1 MKIFDTSA
9 LDEKMMP
16 LLSSQEAAW
25 IYNGL
30 DVCVT
35 AEVFNELSA
44 QLDEEPDN
52 VKATYKTALAKMAP
66 ILEMSMRGTYINEE
80 ARQSTIREL
89 ENDLRLLDAKFQR
102 IMVAVFGG
110 ELNWRSPTQ
119 LKNLFYGMLQ
129 LKEVKKRNAQGVFAA
144 TVNREA
150 LEYFDIYLYARPLAR
165 FILAMR
171 DLHKQLSFLKTE
183 IDKDQRIRTTY
194 NIAGTNTGRLAS
206 SMSEFGTGCVRP
218 TAEALTP
225 NGWRPIRSLCDG
237 ELIAQWD
244 DGEISFVPA
253 TFHWFEA
260 KNLLQ
265 LKTEQIRL
273 AVTGG
278 HRVLW
283 RGYGDDEY
291 RTEPALKASERS
303 RLLIPIGGTYVGGK
317 LEVPAYLAMLLAD
330 FSLEGAV
337 WRGAF
342 KKERKIER
350 FLSFGLPH
358 SEIKGRS
365 GYRRFSVHA
374 HQDLPT
380 SWGPWVLSLTP
391 ESAEA
396 LVEEAKHW
404 DAHVRGNSFIF
415 YTSRKEQAEWFQ
427 TLCHL
432 TGRSTT
438 VRTAVNSD
446 EAYGNNSII
455 YSVNVKPKTEAQVL
469 RKHWEV
475 IEYEGRVGCPTV
487 PSSFWL
493 VREDGFIS
501 VTGNTNLQN
510 VNRKLRFPFTAD
522 PEMYMVNVDLEQADG
537 RNVGAIC
544 HNIFLEA
551 DERDI
556 ARILNLKSWQG
567 PVGPEFASKF
577 LDACESGDLHTS
589 VCRMTWPELAWPD
602 DPKDWKKFC
611 DGLIAHGQD
620 SYRQLAKKL
629 GHGTNYYG
637 TPRTMAKHAHVP
649 TKIIEDFQDRYFGQF
664 PVIKAWHNW
673 TINEIATH
681 GTLTTPFGRRRMFF
695 GRGND
700 ASTWRKAIA
709 YVPQS
714 MTGEQ
719 IDRGLLQIWRRFR
732 EVQLLNQVH
741 DSILF
746 QLPFRRHAELIPEV
760 LETMKVTIELRGG
773 RPFTVPLEAAGGWN
787 WGYFDETNNKYG
799 LKKWK
804 GKEDRERPSPKS
816 RLRDYLKTGQTS

>member
-1 MKIFDTSA
+1 
-9 LDEKMMP
+9 MP

-35 AEVFNELSA
+35 AEVYNELYS
-44 QLDEEPDN
+44 QLESEPEY
-52 VKATYKTALAKMAP
+52 VRQTYRTALAKMAP
-66 ILEMSMRGTYINEE
+66 ILEMSMRGTYIDEE
-80 ARQSTIREL
+80 ARQSTIRDL
-89 ENDLRLLDAKFQR
+89 ENDLRLLDSKFQR
-102 IMVAVFGG
+102 IMREVFGG

-171 DLHKQLSFLKTE
+171 DIHKQLGFLRTE

-206 SMSEFGTGCVRP
+206 SMSEFGTGCVLP

-225 NGWRPIRSLCDG
+225 CGWTPVKEINNGD
-237 ELIAQWD
+237 LIAQWD
-244 DGEISFVPA
+244 NGEISFVPCVMHKETA
-253 TFHWFEA
+253 VG
-260 KNLLQ
+260 LLRYE
-265 LKTEQIRL
+265 TEQLRL
-273 AVTGG
+273 TITPG
-278 HRVLW
+278 HRVVYTTYANSTPQVAHAAHIAFGG
-283 RGYGDDEY
+283 R
-291 RTEPALKASERS
+291 K
-303 RLLIPIGGTYVGGK
+303 LIPTAGVLSSGR
-317 LEVPAYLAMLLAD
+317 LEVPAIAAMLMAD
-330 FSLEGAV
+330 FSLEGKI
-337 WRGAF
+337 WRGSF
-342 KKERKIER
+342 KKSRKIAR
-350 FLSFGLPH
+350 LLDICP
-358 SEIKGRS
+358 EIEEQQTSRE
-365 GYRRFSVHA
+365 GYRRFALRGYEH
-374 HQDLPT
+374 LPQR
-380 SWGPWVLSLTP
+380 WGPWVLSLTP

-396 LVEEAKHW
+396 LVQEAAHW
-404 DAHVRGNSFIF
+404 DAHQRGKSFIF
-415 YTSRKEQAEWFQ
+415 YTADKDQADWFQ
-427 TLCHL
+427 ALCHL
-432 TGRSTT
+432 TGRGTT
-438 VRTAVNSD
+438 LRHAVNSD
-446 EAYGNNSII
+446 EAYGNNSLIW
-455 YSVNVKPKTEAQVL
+455 SVNVKPRDVAQVDYQ
-469 RKHWEV
+469 HWSRV
-475 IEYEGRVGCPTV
+475 EYSGDVYCPSV
-487 PSSFWL
+487 PASFWL
-493 VREDGFIS
+493 VRENGYVC

-522 PEMYMVNVDLEQADG
+522 PEMYLVNVDLEQADG
-537 RNVGAIC
+537 RNVGALC
-544 HNIFLEA
+544 HNIFSEF
-551 DERDI
+551 DEKDI
-556 ARILNLKSWQG
+556 ARVLELKSWQG

-602 DPKDWKKFC
+602 DPKLWKKFC

-673 TINEIATH
+673 TINEIKTH
-681 GTLTTPFGRRRMFF
+681 GTLVTPFGRRRMFF

-709 YVPQS
+709 YCPQS

-746 QLPFRRHAELIPEV
+746 QLPFRRHEELIPEV
-760 LETMKVTIELRGG
+760 LKTMQVTIELKGG
-773 RPFTVPLEAAGGWN
+773 RAFTVPLEAAGGWN
-787 WGYFDETNNKYG
+787 WGYYDETNNKYG
-799 LKKWK
+799 LTKWK
-804 GKEDRERPSPKS
+804 GKEGRERPSPKS
-816 RLRDYLKTGQTS
+816 RLKDYLKSGLTS